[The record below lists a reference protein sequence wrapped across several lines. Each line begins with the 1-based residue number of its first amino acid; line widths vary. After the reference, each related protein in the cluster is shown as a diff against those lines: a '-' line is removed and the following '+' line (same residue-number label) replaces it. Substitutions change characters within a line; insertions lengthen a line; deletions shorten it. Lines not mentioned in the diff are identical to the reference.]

1 MIILGFEIARLP
13 FVFKFPIIPTRIFG
27 FTQKDINKKTEFV
40 RTLGISPARYYS
52 LMCTNIIAITF
63 FLIVLFIGFD
73 IYLGKQIVL
82 GDVIILCLISIIL
95 SGIYYLLYPNM
106 YKERYTEKFDKD
118 LFFAVSDLSLQLD
131 SGISLYEA
139 MKGIA
144 KGAYGL
150 ATKEFALIV
159 QEVEVGY
166 SLEEA
171 FERAIQRSKSKQ
183 YKNVL
188 WQIVN
193 VFKSGSK
200 IEDVLHVIVESLKHE
215 QQEKISNYINELNV
229 WALLYLMIAITIP
242 AIITTVLAVFIPMG
256 GGQVN
261 MSLFVVIFTL
271 SIILQVSIIE
281 YVKVKRPEVS
291 L

>member
-1 MIILGFEIARLP
+1 
-13 FVFKFPIIPTRIFG
+13 
-27 FTQKDINKKTEFV
+27 
-40 RTLGISPARYYS
+40 
-52 LMCTNIIAITF
+52 
-63 FLIVLFIGFD
+63 
-73 IYLGKQIVL
+73 
-82 GDVIILCLISIIL
+82 
-95 SGIYYLLYPNM
+95 M

-215 QQEKISNYINELNV
+215 QQEKISNYINELNI

-261 MSLFVVIFTL
+261 MSLFVIIFTL